1 MTMLAKS
8 FANVQAVAPGFD
20 PAGVLSARLTL
31 PAKRFNQREAIVAFQ
46 RALTDRLSALPAV
59 TQTGAITLLPLSGMS
74 SRVPFTVEG
83 RAIERER
90 VPVAQFRTVSAGYFE
105 AARIPLRRGRTFS
118 TRDTGRTQAAAV
130 VNEELASRWLAGID
144 PIGARLLVDDNDGVP
159 RPVEIVGV
167 VGNVQQLS
175 LDGEPTWDLYLAYP
189 QIHDDNVAAAAANM
203 FWIVRTAG
211 DPMKLAGELARE
223 VRRLDPEVVASQVRP
238 MRRYLS
244 DALGPRRFSLSLM
257 AAFALAALALAITG
271 IHAVVMYSVSQR
283 SREIGIRVALGAS
296 RPQIVRLVM
305 GQGLRFVLIG
315 LVSGVALAAGVT
327 RLLGSMLFGLAA
339 IDGATI
345 GQVGALVGAISALAC
360 AVPGAGAGR
369 LAVSALKGE

>member
-1 MTMLAKS
+1 
-8 FANVQAVAPGFD
+8 
-20 PAGVLSARLTL
+20 
-31 PAKRFNQREAIVAFQ
+31 
-46 RALTDRLSALPAV
+46 
-59 TQTGAITLLPLSGMS
+59 
-74 SRVPFTVEG
+74 
-83 RAIERER
+83 
-90 VPVAQFRTVSAGYFE
+90 
-105 AARIPLRRGRTFS
+105 
-118 TRDTGRTQAAAV
+118 
-130 VNEELASRWLAGID
+130 
-144 PIGARLLVDDNDGVP
+144 
-159 RPVEIVGV
+159 
-167 VGNVQQLS
+167 
-175 LDGEPTWDLYLAYP
+175 
-189 QIHDDNVAAAAANM
+189 
-203 FWIVRTAG
+203 

-345 GQVGALVGAISALAC
+345 GQVGALVGAISALA
-360 AVPGAGAGR
+360 
-369 LAVSALKGE
+369 